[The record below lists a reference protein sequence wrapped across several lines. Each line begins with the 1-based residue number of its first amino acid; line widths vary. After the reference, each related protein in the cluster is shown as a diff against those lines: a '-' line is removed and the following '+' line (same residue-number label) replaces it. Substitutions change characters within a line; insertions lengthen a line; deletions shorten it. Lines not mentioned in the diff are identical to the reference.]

1 MTKRAKW
8 WQDARLN
15 DVPEQTRDYI
25 RHYYKRG
32 ENISDLKGLGFW
44 FGNGK
49 SNDPWIAAFQ
59 AIDESGDKAPLLKLL
74 DVGEPPPPALLADF
88 LRRHTLKKKPGAQA
102 TPKYRRSDADVAL
115 ILAVEDVRRLRRK
128 DKKSV
133 AEALEQISKARRIPH
148 DILKEAYAGRRG
160 ASRR

>member
-1 MTKRAKW
+1 MTKQAKW
-8 WQDARLN
+8 WQDARLD
-15 DVPEQTRDYI
+15 DVPEQTRFYI

-32 ENISDLKGLGFW
+32 EKFSDLEGLGFW

-59 AIDESGDKAPLLKLL
+59 AIDEHDDTAPLLKLL
-74 DVGEPPPPALLADF
+74 DAGEPPPPALLADL
-88 LRRHTLKKKPGAQA
+88 LRRRPLKKKVGGRA

-115 ILAVEDVRRLRRK
+115 IIAVEDVRRLRRK

-133 AEALEQISKARRIPH
+133 TEALEQISQARRIPYG
-148 DILKEAYAGRRG
+148 ILKEAYAGRRG

>member
-1 MTKRAKW
+1 VTKRAKW

-74 DVGEPPPPALLADF
+74 DVGEPPQPALLADF
-88 LRRHTLKKKPGAQA
+88 LRRPVGGSGPRPSAAKITRFAVVVSANSFSPLRNCRGRNSTARCEGM
-102 TPKYRRSDADVAL
+102 TVEGEVRSLGGRRFGERLLVPA
-115 ILAVEDVRRLRRK
+115 RRL
-128 DKKSV
+128 V
-133 AEALEQISKARRIPH
+133 
-148 DILKEAYAGRRG
+148 
-160 ASRR
+160 